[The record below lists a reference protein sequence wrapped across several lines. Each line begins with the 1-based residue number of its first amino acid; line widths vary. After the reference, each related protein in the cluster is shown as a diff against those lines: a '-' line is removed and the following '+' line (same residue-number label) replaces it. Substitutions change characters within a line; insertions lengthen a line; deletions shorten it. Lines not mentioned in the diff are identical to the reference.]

1 VKLSAPKAVSGLIN
15 RPTGMVGRLVGR
27 LTGAPTLEDAV
38 GGRVVLVTGASSG
51 IGESTAR
58 RLGEAGA
65 TVLLVARTRERLEE
79 VGADIAERGGHAYVH
94 PCDLSDMDDVERMI
108 AEALERHG
116 HVDVLVNNAGKSIRR
131 SIHLS
136 YDRFHDFE
144 RTVQLNYLG
153 PVKLTLAVLP
163 GMRERRSGQIVN
175 VSTTGVYFRV
185 PRFSAYIASKAALEA
200 FSDCIAAELGRDGVQ
215 VTSIQMP
222 LVRTPMIE
230 PTKAYRT
237 MPSLSPDQAADWV
250 CEAIVHRPR
259 RVGTHLGN
267 LAALADVVSPAPVG
281 AIRSAGYR
289 LVPDSKA
296 ARGDRR

>member
-1 VKLSAPKAVSGLIN
+1 VRLSAPKAVSGIIN
-15 RPTGMVGRLVGR
+15 RPTGVVGRLVGR
-27 LTGAPTLEDAV
+27 LTGTQSLEEAV
-38 GGRVVLVTGASSG
+38 GGKVVLVTGASSG
-51 IGESTAR
+51 IGEATAR
-58 RLGEAGA
+58 RIGEAGG
-65 TVLLVARTRERLEE
+65 TVLLVARTRERLDELR
-79 VGADIAERGGHAYVH
+79 ADIADRGGHAYVL
-94 PCDLSDMDDVERMI
+94 PCDLSDMDDVDRV
-108 AEALERHG
+108 AARALERHG

-144 RTVQLNYLG
+144 RTMQLNYLG
-153 PVKLTLAVLP
+153 PVRLTLAMLP

-222 LVRTPMIE
+222 LVRTPMIN
-230 PTKAYRT
+230 PTGIYRT

-250 CEAIVHRPR
+250 CQAIIHRPR

-267 LAALADVVSPAPVG
+267 LAALADVVGPAPMG
-281 AIRSAGYR
+281 AIRSAGYH
-289 LVPDSKA
+289 LFPDSRA
-296 ARGDRR
+296 ARGKRS